1 MISPKTSRQPLAE
14 WTLLDKTH
22 RNVWSVRA
30 FRDLKPGSF
39 CLVGLPFPEV
49 EQGEKGELE
58 GRMVDQGGTAK
69 GNRGNSPRVIWCRFP
84 LFHHPVFLQRRVFP
98 RGSLCST
105 CSPSDE
111 RFPSWFPLFHLQRG
125 WPSEIENFSRVSS
138 ERAYAERPPPQAHMR
153 RLNGTALEIRIRLP
167 LRTSCACKGI
177 HEQRA
182 WRLQAVSAIQP
193 YLGRTSRRK
202 KGQQVQNHGGP
213 P

>member
-1 MISPKTSRQPLAE
+1 MPTLRTESPWE
-14 WTLLDKTH
+14 
-22 RNVWSVRA
+22 
-30 FRDLKPGSF
+30 
-39 CLVGLPFPEV
+39 
-49 EQGEKGELE
+49 
-58 GRMVDQGGTAK
+58 
-69 GNRGNSPRVIWCRFP
+69 RGNSPGACDLVSVPPVPPPCFP
-84 LFHHPVFLQRRVFP
+84 SAKSFP
-98 RGSLCST
+98 SGGSLCST

-193 YLGRTSRRK
+193 YLGRTNSAQEGTASPEPRGYSMKSARLLALAGAAIVLAGCAQNNLPTGSARSQVPIPSSTMALMARKACRRATRS
-202 KGQQVQNHGGP
+202 
-213 P
+213 